1 MRHPVLKSIV
11 AILSGFALIPA
22 CLAGDAST
30 TTPIKHVIVVI
41 GENNTFDTI
50 FGTYTPPR
58 GQSAFNLLSQG
69 IVKADGSPGEN
80 YGKAVQSHVINA
92 TSQYTLNPIRMGALA
107 SLPQPTLI
115 GVYNPSTLT
124 LYGTSPDPR
133 FNGLAANGPFQISK
147 YVPYG
152 TASSAVGDP
161 VHRFFQMWQQT
172 GGTNDKHD
180 LFQWVATTVG
190 QGGATDGVTS
200 ASSGQGG
207 ELMGFYNMNQGDAPL
222 FKALAQQY
230 AISDNYHQAVM
241 GGTGANFFALATAG
255 DAPVYNNNGV
265 LAIPPVNQ
273 IESPTPQAGTDN
285 FYSND
290 GYSGGSYVNCSDS
303 SQPGVAEIMS
313 VLHAKGRNSNCES
326 GAYYLV
332 NNYTPAYDVYG
343 NLTAPTATNF
353 VYPPQTVPTIG
364 ELLSNKGVSWK
375 WYTGGRED
383 ADVTG
388 DAFYQLVYPQVLAA
402 YRAYFPAGTPDA
414 VIAPYATPAAI
425 KTTRSLI
432 YNSIGDPLN
441 TSSNIVTSALRNN
454 LQGLTT
460 LYNDISNNSVPAVS
474 FVVPKNLY
482 SGHPGYS
489 APGNYE
495 LFIQDLI
502 QKVQANPALWAN
514 TAILIT
520 TDEGGGYFDTGA
532 IQNLDF
538 FGDGPRIPLI
548 VVSPYAKKGHV
559 DHVYHDHVSIA
570 KFIEKNWS
578 LPTLS
583 NRSRD
588 NLPNPVKSERN
599 PYLPANQ
606 PAIGDLTSLFNF
618 DH

>member
-1 MRHPVLKSIV
+1 MKSPTHKGLAV
-11 AILSGFALIPA
+11 MLSGVALVPA
-22 CLAGDAST
+22 AYAGDANT
-30 TTPIKHVIVVI
+30 TTPIKHIIVVV
-41 GENNTFDTI
+41 GENNTFDTV
-50 FGTYTPPR
+50 FGTYIPPR

-69 IVKADGSPGEN
+69 IVKADGTPGAN
-80 YGKAVQSHVINA
+80 YAKAVQSQVING
-92 TSQYTLNPIRMGALA
+92 TDQYTLNPSREGALA

-115 GVYNPSTLT
+115 GVYNPTTLQ

-133 FNGLAANGPFQISK
+133 FSTLTANGPFQISK

-172 GGTNDKHD
+172 GGTNQQHD

-190 QGGATDGVTS
+190 QGGATGGVT
-200 ASSGQGG
+200 ATSSGQGG
-207 ELMGFYNMNQGDAPL
+207 ELMGFYNMNQGDAPV

-241 GGTGANFFALATAG
+241 GGTGANFFALATGG
-255 DAPVYNNNGV
+255 DAPVYNTNGV
-265 LAIPPVNQ
+265 LATPPANQ
-273 IESPTPQAGTDN
+273 IENPNPQTGTDN
-285 FYSND
+285 FYTND
-290 GYSGGSYVNCSDS
+290 GYSGGSYVNCSDAT
-303 SQPGVAEIMS
+303 QPGVSE
-313 VLHAKGRNSNCES
+313 VLAVLNTMGRNSNCAN

-332 NNYTPAYDVYG
+332 NNYTPPYDVYG
-343 NLTAPTATNF
+343 NVTAPTPTNF
-353 VYPPQTVPTIG
+353 VYPTQTVPTIG
-364 ELLSNKGVSWK
+364 DLLSNGGISWK

-383 ADVTG
+383 ADVTS
-388 DAFYQLVYPQVLAA
+388 DAFYALVYPQVYAA
-402 YRAYFPAGTPDA
+402 VQAKFPAGTPSS
-414 VIAPYATPAAI
+414 VIAYYATPAAI
-425 KTTRSLI
+425 STTRSLI
-432 YNSIGDPLN
+432 YNAIGDPLN
-441 TSSNIVTSALRNN
+441 ASSNIVTTALRNN

-460 LYNDISNNSVPAVS
+460 LYNDISNNTVPAVS
-474 FVVPKNLY
+474 FVVPKNIS

-489 APGNYE
+489 DPGNYE
-495 LFIQDLI
+495 SFISDLVTR
-502 QKVQANPALWAN
+502 VQANPSLWAD
-514 TAILIT
+514 TAIVIT

-548 VVSPYAKKGHV
+548 VVSPYAKKGYV

-570 KFIEKNWS
+570 KFIEKNWG

-588 NLPNPVKSERN
+588 NLPNPVKNVNN

-618 DH
+618 